1 MGARYPGMR
10 GEAVFVL
17 DLERAALRLRLA
29 ATALATTLVLLAGEP
44 ASTLAAATIPLFLA
58 GAVVLRYG
66 ARGNMPQARALAGS
80 ALDVVAATA
89 IVFALPPAAP
99 AWILYGFAVANAALW
114 RGPLGVFG
122 ATAASIL
129 AYDVT
134 LAFRGGEVPATSLW
148 VVQALIAIGLIS
160 AELVYS
166 SVRATADRERM
177 RRHGHALRAFAEAR
191 GSAALLDTL
200 RAQILALGAVHVR
213 IGGDETALKES
224 LGGRPGFVERLP
236 TREPRYIAVILPAD
250 VANPQLETIAHDLIA
265 DIAPLVASNER
276 AEHAERLRDATARAL
291 DALAETPRETT
302 EAGTL
307 AALTVAAAAVAG
319 RAAIVRL
326 ADGVILTG
334 DLPKDPAIEL
344 ARGGGAAA
352 LLVGR
357 NTHWSRPVL
366 AKLDARS
373 AIVVTAGQGRG
384 LIALSSDR
392 VLSEPEF
399 ALVQRLAHVAGA
411 VADLVR
417 ERDRQRGDAQQLRV
431 ESERLGVVLQ
441 AREDAVAMAAHE
453 LRNPL
458 TSVHGYAT
466 LISRNLGA
474 VQDQLTRLDR
484 IIADLLGR
492 TALEKDVADVVKVA
506 TEAVGRLRAL
516 TGRDAWLV
524 EPDQPALARIDPV
537 RLAQVFDNLLRNA
550 AKYSPETGAITLQI
564 TPGEDEVRFVVQDE
578 GAGIAPDEF
587 EHVFERGFR
596 SPRLAGRTQGEGLG
610 LAVCRQIVE
619 GQGGHISV
627 ESAGIDRGSSFTVTL
642 PTVRIAIPSGGG
654 EATASQP

>member
-1 MGARYPGMR
+1 MR
-10 GEAVFVL
+10 GEAAFAL
-17 DLERAALRLRLA
+17 DTERAALRLRLGA
-29 ATALATTLVLLAGEP
+29 AALATTLVLLAGDR
-44 ASTLAAATIPLFLA
+44 ASALAAATLPMFLA
-58 GAVVLRYG
+58 AAVVLRYG
-66 ARGNMPQARALAGS
+66 APGRMPRARALAGS

-89 IVFALPPAAP
+89 IVFALPLDAP
-99 AWILYGFAVANAALW
+99 TWILYGFAIANTALW

-129 AYDVT
+129 AYDIT
-134 LAFRGGEVPATSLW
+134 LVMRSSEAAASSLW
-148 VVQALIAIGLIS
+148 VVQALVAVGLIS

-166 SVRATADRERM
+166 AVRATADRERM

-191 GSAALLDTL
+191 GGQALLDSL

-213 IGGDETALKES
+213 LGTEEKALKES
-224 LGGRPGFVERLP
+224 LGDRPGFVERLP
-236 TREPRYIAVILPAD
+236 TRDARFIAVILPTDVAD
-250 VANPQLETIAHDLIA
+250 VAQTETIARDLIA
-265 DIAPLVASNER
+265 DIAPLVASSER
-276 AEHAERLRDATARAL
+276 AEHAERLRDATAHAL
-291 DALAETPRETT
+291 DALADTPREAT

-307 AALTVAAAAVAG
+307 ASLTVAAAAVAG

-326 ADGVILTG
+326 ADGVLLTG
-334 DLPKDPAIEL
+334 DLPKDAAVEL

-352 LLVGR
+352 LLVGKS
-357 NTHWSRPVL
+357 THWSRPVL

-392 VLSEPEF
+392 LLSEPEF

-417 ERDRQRGDAQQLRV
+417 ERDHQRGDAQQLRV

-484 IIADLLGR
+484 IISDLLGR

-524 EPDQPALARIDPV
+524 KPDQSTLAHIDPV

-564 TPGEDEVRFVVQDE
+564 IPADNEVRFVVQDE
-578 GAGIAPDEF
+578 GAGIAPDEL

-596 SPRLAGRTQGEGLG
+596 SPRLAERTPGEGLG

-619 GQGGHISV
+619 AQGGHIAV

-642 PTVRIAIPSGGG
+642 PSVRIAIPSAGDD
-654 EATASQP
+654 AKTA

>member
-1 MGARYPGMR
+1 MR
-10 GEAVFVL
+10 GEAVFAL
-17 DLERAALRLRLA
+17 ETERAALRLRLA
-29 ATALATTLVLLAGEP
+29 AAALATTLILLAGHG
-44 ASTLAAATIPLFLA
+44 ASALAAATIPTFLA

-66 ARGNMPQARALAGS
+66 PAGHFPLARALVGS

-89 IVFALPPAAP
+89 IVFALPLDSPS
-99 AWILYGFAVANAALW
+99 WILYGFAIANTALW

-134 LAFRGGEVPATSLW
+134 LGVRTGEAPASSLW

-160 AELVYS
+160 AELVYGA
-166 SVRATADRERM
+166 VRATADRERM

-191 GSAALLDTL
+191 GSGALLDTL
-200 RAQILALGAVHVR
+200 RTQILALGAVHVR
-213 IGGDETALKES
+213 LGGEENALKDS
-224 LGGRPGFVERLP
+224 LAGRPGFVERLP

-250 VANPQLETIAHDLIA
+250 LTNGPEIGTIARDLIA
-265 DIAPLVASNER
+265 DIAPLVASAER
-276 AEHAERLRDATARAL
+276 AESAERLRDATAHAL
-291 DALAETPRETT
+291 DALAQTPREQT
-302 EAGTL
+302 EAGAL
-307 AALTVAAAAVAG
+307 ATLTVAAAAVAG

-326 ADGVILTG
+326 ADGVLLTG
-334 DLPKDPAIEL
+334 DLAKDEAVEL

-352 LLVGR
+352 LLVASG
-357 NTHWSRPVL
+357 THWSRPLL

-384 LIALSSDR
+384 LLALSSDR
-392 VLSEPEF
+392 VLSEQEF

-417 ERDRQRGDAQQLRV
+417 ERDHQRADAQQLRV
-431 ESERLGVVLQ
+431 ESQRLGVVLQ

-474 VQDQLTRLDR
+474 VADQLTRLDR
-484 IIADLLGR
+484 IISDLLGR

-524 EPDQPALARIDPV
+524 KPDQPALARIDPV

-550 AKYSPETGAITLQI
+550 AKYSPESGAITLQI
-564 TPGEDEVRFVVQDE
+564 IPGDDEVRFVVQDE
-578 GAGIAPDEF
+578 GSGIAPDEI

-596 SPRLAGRTQGEGLG
+596 SPRLAETTQGEGLG
-610 LAVCRQIVE
+610 LAVCRQIIE
-619 GQGGHISV
+619 AQGGHITV
-627 ESAGIDRGSSFTVTL
+627 ESAGIDRGSSFAVTL
-642 PTVRIAIPSGGG
+642 PAVRIAIPSGG
-654 EATASQP
+654 EDATAS

>member
-1 MGARYPGMR
+1 MR
-10 GEAVFVL
+10 GEAAFAL
-17 DLERAALRLRLA
+17 DTERAALRLRLA
-29 ATALATTLVLLAGEP
+29 AAALATTLVLLSGDR
-44 ASTLAAATIPLFLA
+44 ASALAAATLPMFLA
-58 GAVVLRYG
+58 AAVVLRYG
-66 ARGNMPQARALAGS
+66 APGRMPRARALAGS

-89 IVFALPPAAP
+89 IVFALPLDAP
-99 AWILYGFAVANAALW
+99 TWILYGFAIANTALW

-122 ATAASIL
+122 ATAASIV
-129 AYDVT
+129 AYDIT
-134 LAFRGGEVPATSLW
+134 LVMRGSEAPASSLW
-148 VVQALIAIGLIS
+148 VVQALVAVGLIS

-166 SVRATADRERM
+166 AVRATADRERM

-191 GSAALLDTL
+191 GGQALLDSL

-213 IGGDETALKES
+213 LGTEEKALKES
-224 LGGRPGFVERLP
+224 LGDRPGFIERLP
-236 TREPRYIAVILPAD
+236 TRDARFIAVILPTDVAD
-250 VANPQLETIAHDLIA
+250 VAQIETIARDLIA
-265 DIAPLVASNER
+265 DIAPLVASSER
-276 AEHAERLRDATARAL
+276 AEHAERLRDATAQAL
-291 DALAETPRETT
+291 DALADSPREAT

-307 AALTVAAAAVAG
+307 ASLTVAAAAVAG

-326 ADGVILTG
+326 ADGVLLTG
-334 DLPKDPAIEL
+334 DLPKDAAVEL

-352 LLVGR
+352 LLVGKG
-357 NTHWSRPVL
+357 THWSRPLL
-366 AKLDARS
+366 AKVDARS

-417 ERDRQRGDAQQLRV
+417 ERDHQRGDAQQLRV

-484 IIADLLGR
+484 IISDLLGR

-524 EPDQPALARIDPV
+524 KPDQSTLAHIDPV

-564 TPGEDEVRFVVQDE
+564 IPAENEVRFVVQDE
-578 GAGIAPDEF
+578 GAGIAPDEL

-596 SPRLAGRTQGEGLG
+596 SPRLAERTPGEGLG

-619 GQGGHISV
+619 AQGGHIAV

-642 PTVRIAIPSGGG
+642 PSVRIAIPSGGEG
-654 EATASQP
+654 ASAS

>member
-1 MGARYPGMR
+1 MR

-17 DLERAALRLRLA
+17 DTERAALRLRLGA
-29 ATALATTLVLLAGEP
+29 AALATTLLLLAGDTTN
-44 ASTLAAATIPLFLA
+44 ALGAATIPTFVA
-58 GAVVLRYG
+58 AAVVLRFG
-66 ARGNMPQARALAGS
+66 APGGMPRVRAFVGS
-80 ALDVVAATA
+80 ALDIVAATA
-89 IVFALPPAAP
+89 IVFALPLSAP
-99 AWILYGFAVANAALW
+99 SWILYGFAIANAALW

-134 LAFRGGEVPATSLW
+134 LGLRTGEAPAASLW

-166 SVRATADRERM
+166 AARPLADRERM

-191 GSAALLDTL
+191 GSAALLDVL
-200 RAQILALGAVHVR
+200 RAQILALGAAHVR
-213 IGGDETALKES
+213 LGTEEKALKES
-224 LGGRPGFVERLP
+224 LGDRPGFVERLP
-236 TREPRYIAVILPAD
+236 THEPRYIAVILPAD
-250 VANPQLETIAHDLIA
+250 LAGAPEIETIARDLVA
-265 DIAPLVASNER
+265 DIAPMMVSNER
-276 AEHAERLRDATARAL
+276 AESAERLRDATFLAL
-291 DALAETPRETT
+291 DALADTPRDAT
-302 EAGTL
+302 EAGAL
-307 AALTVAAAAVAG
+307 ASLTVAAAAVAG

-326 ADGVILTG
+326 ADGILLTG
-334 DLPKDPAIEL
+334 ELARDEAVEL

-352 LLVGR
+352 LLVGTG
-357 NTHWSRPVL
+357 THWSRRVL

-392 VLSEPEF
+392 VLSEEEF

-417 ERDRQRGDAQQLRV
+417 DRDRLRDDAQQLRI
-431 ESERLGVVLQ
+431 ESDRLGGVLQ

-466 LISRNLGA
+466 LISRNLGS

-484 IIADLLGR
+484 IISDLLGR
-492 TALEKDVADVVKVA
+492 TALEKDVADVVRVA

-524 EPDQPALARIDPV
+524 KPDQPALARIDPL

-550 AKYSPETGAITLQI
+550 AKYSPESGAITLQI
-564 TPGEDEVRFVVQDE
+564 IPGDGEVRIVVQDE
-578 GAGIAPDEF
+578 GAGISSDEI

-596 SPRLAGRTQGEGLG
+596 SPRLAEHTQGEGLG
-610 LAVCRQIVE
+610 LAVCRQIIE
-619 GQGGHISV
+619 GQGGHITV
-627 ESAGIDRGSSFTVTL
+627 VSAGIDRGSSFTVIL
-642 PTVRIAIPSGGG
+642 PTVRIAIASSSE
-654 EATASQP
+654 EATAT

>member
-1 MGARYPGMR
+1 MR
-10 GEAVFVL
+10 GEAVFAL
-17 DLERAALRLRLA
+17 DTERAALRLRLA
-29 ATALATTLVLLAGEP
+29 AAALATTLVLLAG
-44 ASTLAAATIPLFLA
+44 ASATALAAATIPLYLA
-58 GAVVLRYG
+58 AAVVLRYG
-66 ARGNMPQARALAGS
+66 SLGRMPRARAFVGS
-80 ALDVVAATA
+80 ALDIVAATA
-89 IVFALPPAAP
+89 IVFALPLGAP
-99 AWILYGFAVANAALW
+99 TWVLYGFAIANAALW

-129 AYDVT
+129 AYDLGLGLRT
-134 LAFRGGEVPATSLW
+134 GEALASSLW
-148 VVQALIAIGLIS
+148 VVQALIGIGLIS

-166 SVRATADRERM
+166 AVRATADRERM

-191 GSAALLDTL
+191 GSTALLDSL

-213 IGGDETALKES
+213 MGTEEQALRDS
-224 LGGRPGFVERLP
+224 LADRRGFVEPLP

-250 VANPQLETIAHDLIA
+250 DPNAAQLETIARDLIA
-265 DIAPLVASNER
+265 DVAPLVASNER
-276 AEHAERLRDATARAL
+276 AEHAERLRDAAAHAL
-291 DALAETPRETT
+291 DALAETPHEAT

-307 AALTVAAAAVAG
+307 ATLTVAAAAVAG

-326 ADGVILTG
+326 ADGILLTG
-334 DLPKDPAIEL
+334 DLSKDAAVDL

-352 LLVGR
+352 LLVG
-357 NTHWSRPVL
+357 NGTHWSRPVL

-384 LIALSSDR
+384 LIALSTDR
-392 VLSEPEF
+392 VLTEPEF
-399 ALVQRLAHVAGA
+399 ALVQRLANVAGA
-411 VADLVR
+411 VADLIR
-417 ERDRQRGDAQQLRV
+417 ERDRQRADAQQLRV

-484 IIADLLGR
+484 IISDLLGR

-516 TGRDAWLV
+516 TGRDAWLIK
-524 EPDQPALARIDPV
+524 PDQPALARIDPV
-537 RLAQVFDNLLRNA
+537 RLAQVIDNLLRNA

-564 TPGEDEVRFVVQDE
+564 IPADDEVRFVVQDE
-578 GAGIAPDEF
+578 GAGIAPDEID
-587 EHVFERGFR
+587 HVFERGFR
-596 SPRLAGRTQGEGLG
+596 SPRLAEKTQGEGLG

-619 GQGGHISV
+619 AQGGHITV
-627 ESAGIDRGSSFTVTL
+627 ESGGIDRGSSFTVTL
-642 PTVRIAIPSGGG
+642 PAVRIAIPSGGE
-654 EATASQP
+654 EATAG

>member
-1 MGARYPGMR
+1 MR
-10 GEAVFVL
+10 GEAVFAV
-17 DLERAALRLRLA
+17 DTERAALRLRLA
-29 ATALATTLVLLAGEP
+29 AAALATTLVLLAGDH
-44 ASTLAAATIPLFLA
+44 ASALGAATIPMFLA
-58 GAVVLRYG
+58 AAVVLRYG
-66 ARGNMPQARALAGS
+66 PLGRRPRARALAGS
-80 ALDVVAATA
+80 ALDVVTATA
-89 IVFALPPAAP
+89 IVFALPLEAP
-99 AWILYGFAVANAALW
+99 TWILYGFAIANAALW

-134 LAFRGGEVPATSLW
+134 LGVRTGEAAASSLW

-166 SVRATADRERM
+166 AMRATADRERM

-191 GSAALLDTL
+191 GSSALLDVL

-213 IGGDETALKES
+213 LGTEEKALQES
-224 LGGRPGFVERLP
+224 LAGRPGFVERLP
-236 TREPRYIAVILPAD
+236 TREARYIAVILPAD
-250 VANPQLETIAHDLIA
+250 VASAPEIETIARDLVA

-276 AEHAERLRDATARAL
+276 AEHAERMRDATAHAL
-291 DALAETPRETT
+291 DALAETPREKT

-307 AALTVAAAAVAG
+307 ASLTVAAAAVAG

-326 ADGVILTG
+326 ADGVLLTG
-334 DLPKDPAIEL
+334 DLPKEAAVEI

-352 LLVGR
+352 LLVG
-357 NTHWSRPVL
+357 NGSHWSRPLL
-366 AKLDARS
+366 AKIDARS

-384 LIALSSDR
+384 LIAFSSDR
-392 VLSEPEF
+392 VLSEQEF
-399 ALVQRLAHVAGA
+399 ALVKRLAHVAGA

-417 ERDRQRGDAQQLRV
+417 ERDKQRDDAQQLRV

-484 IIADLLGR
+484 IISDLLGR

-506 TEAVGRLRAL
+506 SEAIGRLRSL

-524 EPDQPALARIDPV
+524 KPDHPALARIDPV

-550 AKYSPETGAITLQI
+550 AKYSPDAGAITLQI
-564 TPGEDEVRFVVQDE
+564 IPGDAEVKFVVQDE
-578 GAGIAPDEF
+578 GSGIAPDELD
-587 EHVFERGFR
+587 HVFERGFR
-596 SPRLAGRTQGEGLG
+596 SPRLADRTPGEGLG

-619 GQGGHISV
+619 GQGGHITV

-642 PTVRIAIPSGGG
+642 PLVRIAIPSRAG
-654 EATASQP
+654 EEASS

>member
-1 MGARYPGMR
+1 MR
-10 GEAVFVL
+10 GEAVFAL
-17 DLERAALRLRLA
+17 DTERAALRLRLA
-29 ATALATTLVLLAGEP
+29 AAALATTLVLMAGDH
-44 ASTLAAATIPLFLA
+44 ATALGAATIPVFLA
-58 GAVVLRYG
+58 ASVVLRYG
-66 ARGNMPQARALAGS
+66 PVGHMPRARSLAGS

-89 IVFALPPAAP
+89 IVFALPLDAP
-99 AWILYGFAVANAALW
+99 TWILYGFAIANTALW

-134 LAFRGGEVPATSLW
+134 LGLRTGEAPVSSLW
-148 VVQALIAIGLIS
+148 VVQALVAVGLIS

-166 SVRATADRERM
+166 AVRATADRERM
-177 RRHGHALRAFAEAR
+177 RRHGHALRAFSEAR
-191 GSAALLDTL
+191 GSAALLDSL
-200 RAQILALGAVHVR
+200 RAQILALGAAHVR
-213 IGGDETALKES
+213 LGGEENALKES
-224 LGGRPGFVERLP
+224 LAGRPGFVERLP
-236 TREPRYIAVILPAD
+236 TRQPRYIAVILPPE
-250 VANPQLETIAHDLIA
+250 VAGAPEVETIARDLIA
-265 DIAPLVASNER
+265 DIAPLVASSER
-276 AEHAERLRDATARAL
+276 AEHAERLRDATAQAL
-291 DALAETPRETT
+291 DALADTPREST
-302 EAGTL
+302 EAGALATL
-307 AALTVAAAAVAG
+307 TIAAAAVAG

-326 ADGVILTG
+326 ADGVLLTG
-334 DLPKDPAIEL
+334 DLPKDAAVEL

-352 LLVGR
+352 LLVGAS
-357 NTHWSRPVL
+357 THWSRPLL
-366 AKLDARS
+366 AKIDARS

-392 VLSEPEF
+392 ILSEQEF

-411 VADLVR
+411 VADLIR
-417 ERDRQRGDAQQLRV
+417 ERDHQRADAQQLRT

-484 IIADLLGR
+484 IISDLLGR

-524 EPDQPALARIDPV
+524 KPDHPALARIDPV

-550 AKYSPETGAITLQI
+550 AKYSPDTGAITLQI
-564 TPGEDEVRFVVQDE
+564 IPGDDEVRFVVQDE
-578 GAGIAPDEF
+578 GAGIAPDEI

-596 SPRLAGRTQGEGLG
+596 SPRLAARTQGEGLG
-610 LAVCRQIVE
+610 LAVCRQIID
-619 GQGGHISV
+619 GQGGHIAV

-642 PTVRIAIPSGGG
+642 PSVRIAIPSGG
-654 EATASQP
+654 EATAS

>member
-1 MGARYPGMR
+1 MR
-10 GEAVFVL
+10 GEAIFVL
-17 DLERAALRLRLA
+17 DTERAALRLRLGFA
-29 ATALATTLVLLAGEP
+29 ALATTLVLLAGDQTN
-44 ASTLAAATIPLFLA
+44 ALAAATIPVYLA
-58 GAVVLRYG
+58 GAVVLRFG
-66 ARGNMPQARALAGS
+66 APSRMPRARALVGI
-80 ALDVVAATA
+80 ALDVVAATGV
-89 IVFALPPAAP
+89 VFGLPLDAP
-99 AWILYGFAVANAALW
+99 TWVLYGFAIANAALW

-122 ATAASIL
+122 ATAAAIL

-134 LAFRGGEVPATSLW
+134 LGLRTGEAPAEALW
-148 VVQALIAIGLIS
+148 VVQALIAVGLIS

-166 SVRATADRERM
+166 AARPLADRERM

-191 GSAALLDTL
+191 SSAALLDTL
-200 RAQILALGAVHVR
+200 RAQILALGAAHVR
-213 IGGDETALKES
+213 LGTEEKALRETLAD
-224 LGGRPGFVERLP
+224 RPGFVERLP
-236 TREPRYIAVILPAD
+236 THEPRFIAVILPAD
-250 VANPQLETIAHDLIA
+250 LAGAPEIETIARDLIA
-265 DIAPLVASNER
+265 DIAPMVASNER
-276 AEHAERLRDATARAL
+276 AENAERLRDATFLAL
-291 DALAETPRETT
+291 DALADTPRDTT

-307 AALTVAAAAVAG
+307 ASLTVAAAAVAG

-326 ADGVILTG
+326 ADGVLLTG
-334 DLPKDPAIEL
+334 ELASDAAVEL

-352 LLVGR
+352 LLVGSG
-357 NTHWSRPVL
+357 THWSRQAL

-384 LIALSSDR
+384 LIAMSHDR
-392 VLSEPEF
+392 VLSEQEF

-417 ERDRQRGDAQQLRV
+417 DRDRQRGDAQQLRV
-431 ESERLGVVLQ
+431 ESERLGGVLQ

-466 LISRNLGA
+466 LISRNLGS

-484 IIADLLGR
+484 IISDLLGR
-492 TALEKDVADVVKVA
+492 TALEKDVADVVRVA

-524 EPDQPALARIDPV
+524 KPDQPALARIDPV

-550 AKYSPETGAITLQI
+550 AKYSPDTGAITLQI
-564 TPGEDEVRFVVQDE
+564 FPGDGEVRVVVQDE
-578 GAGIAPDEF
+578 GAGISADEI

-596 SPRLAGRTQGEGLG
+596 SPRLAERTEGEGLG

-619 GQGGHISV
+619 AQGGHITI
-627 ESAGIDRGSSFTVTL
+627 ESAGVDRGSSFTVTL
-642 PTVRIAIPSGGG
+642 PTVRIAIPGGE
-654 EATASQP
+654 EATAS

>member
-1 MGARYPGMR
+1 MR
-10 GEAVFVL
+10 GEAVFAL
-17 DLERAALRLRLA
+17 ETERAALRLRLA
-29 ATALATTLVLLAGEP
+29 AAALATTLVLLAGER
-44 ASTLAAATIPLFLA
+44 ATALAAATIPLFLA
-58 GAVVLRYG
+58 AAVALRYG
-66 ARGNMPQARALAGS
+66 PQGKYPLARSVAGS
-80 ALDVVAATA
+80 ALDIVAATA
-89 IVFALPPAAP
+89 IVFALPLDAP
-99 AWILYGFAVANAALW
+99 AWILYGFAIANTALW

-129 AYDVT
+129 AYDLT
-134 LAFRGGEVPATSLW
+134 LGLRTGEALATSLW
-148 VVQALIAIGLIS
+148 VVQALIAVGLIS

-166 SVRATADRERM
+166 AVRATADRERM
-177 RRHGHALRAFAEAR
+177 RRHAHALRAFAEAR
-191 GSAALLDTL
+191 GSTAVLDQL
-200 RAQILALGAVHVR
+200 RTQILALGAVHVR
-213 IGGDETALKES
+213 LGADEKALRES
-224 LGGRPGFVERLP
+224 LADRPGFVERLP
-236 TREPRYIAVILPAD
+236 TRDARYIAVILPPDPAS
-250 VANPQLETIAHDLIA
+250 APQIETISRDLIA
-265 DIAPLVASNER
+265 DITPLVASNER
-276 AEHAERLRDATARAL
+276 AEHAERLRDAAAHAL
-291 DALAETPRETT
+291 DALAETPREAT

-307 AALTVAAAAVAG
+307 ATLTVAAAAVAG

-334 DLPKDPAIEL
+334 DLPKEAAVEL

-352 LLVGR
+352 LLLG
-357 NTHWSRPVL
+357 NGTHWSRPLL

-384 LIALSSDR
+384 LLALSSDR
-392 VLSEPEF
+392 VLSEQEF
-399 ALVQRLAHVAGA
+399 ALVKRLAHVAGTI
-411 VADLVR
+411 ADLVR
-417 ERDRQRGDAQQLRV
+417 DRDRHRADVQQLRA

-516 TGRDAWLV
+516 TGRDAWLIK
-524 EPDQPALARIDPV
+524 PDQPALARIDPV

-564 TPGEDEVRFVVQDE
+564 IPGDDEVRFVVQDE
-578 GAGIAPDEF
+578 GSGIAPDEI

-596 SPRLAGRTQGEGLG
+596 SPRLAESTQGEGLG
-610 LAVCRQIVE
+610 LAVCQQIIE
-619 GQGGHISV
+619 AQGGHITV
-627 ESAGIDRGSSFTVTL
+627 ESAGVDRGSAFAVTL
-642 PTVRIAIPSGGG
+642 PSVRIAIPSGGE
-654 EATASQP
+654 EAQAS

>member
-1 MGARYPGMR
+1 MR

-17 DLERAALRLRLA
+17 DTEKAALRLRLGFA
-29 ATALATTLVLLAGEP
+29 ALATTLVLLAGDRTN
-44 ASTLAAATIPLFLA
+44 ALAAATIPVYLA
-58 GAVVLRYG
+58 AAVVLRFG
-66 ARGNMPQARALAGS
+66 SAGRMPKVRSLVGV
-80 ALDVVAATA
+80 ALDVVAATGV
-89 IVFALPPAAP
+89 VFALPLDAP
-99 AWILYGFAVANAALW
+99 TWILYGFAIATAALW

-122 ATAASIL
+122 STAASIL

-134 LAFRGGEVPATSLW
+134 LGLRTHEAPAESLW
-148 VVQALIAIGLIS
+148 VVQALIAVGLIS

-166 SVRATADRERM
+166 AARPLADRERM

-200 RAQILALGAVHVR
+200 RAQILALGASHVR
-213 IGGDETALKES
+213 VGIDEKALRES
-224 LGGRPGFVERLP
+224 LSGRPGFVERLP
-236 TREPRYIAVILPAD
+236 THEPRYVAVIFPAD
-250 VANPQLETIAHDLIA
+250 LPGAPETETIARDLIA
-265 DIAPLVASNER
+265 DIAPMVASNER
-276 AEHAERLRDATARAL
+276 AESAERLRDATFLAL
-291 DALAETPRETT
+291 DALADTPREAT
-302 EAGTL
+302 EAGAL
-307 AALTVAAAAVAG
+307 ASLTVAAAAVAG

-326 ADGVILTG
+326 ADGVLLTG
-334 DLPKDPAIEL
+334 ELAKDEAVEL

-352 LLVGR
+352 LLIGTG
-357 NTHWSRPVL
+357 THWSRRVL

-392 VLSEPEF
+392 VLSEQEF
-399 ALVQRLAHVAGA
+399 TLVQRLAHVAGA

-417 ERDRQRGDAQQLRV
+417 DRDRLRADAQQLRI
-431 ESERLGVVLQ
+431 ESDRLGGVLQ

-466 LISRNLGA
+466 LISKNLGS

-484 IIADLLGR
+484 IISDLLGR
-492 TALEKDVADVVKVA
+492 TALEKDVADVVRVA

-524 EPDQPALARIDPV
+524 KPDQPALARIDPL

-550 AKYSPETGAITLQI
+550 AKYSPDSGAITLQI
-564 TPGEDEVRFVVQDE
+564 IPADGEVRIVVQDE
-578 GAGIAPDEF
+578 GAGIAADEL
-587 EHVFERGFR
+587 EHVFEHGFR
-596 SPRLAGRTQGEGLG
+596 SPRLADRTQGEGLG
-610 LAVCRQIVE
+610 LAVCRQIIE
-619 GQGGHISV
+619 AQGGHITV

-642 PTVRIAIPSGGG
+642 PTVRIAIASSSE
-654 EATASQP
+654 EATAT

>member
-1 MGARYPGMR
+1 ML

-17 DLERAALRLRLA
+17 DTERAALRLRLGFA
-29 ATALATTLVLLAGEP
+29 ALATTLVLLAGDP
-44 ASTLAAATIPLFLA
+44 TNALAAATIPVFVA
-58 GAVVLRYG
+58 AAVVLRFG
-66 ARGNMPQARALAGS
+66 APSRMPRIRAFVGS
-80 ALDVVAATA
+80 ALDVVAATS
-89 IVFALPPAAP
+89 IVFTLPLTAP
-99 AWILYGFAVANAALW
+99 TWILYGFAIANAALW

-134 LAFRGGEVPATSLW
+134 LGLRTGEAPAVSLW
-148 VVQALIAIGLIS
+148 VVQALIGVGLIS

-166 SVRATADRERM
+166 AARPLADRERM

-191 GSAALLDTL
+191 GSAALLDVL
-200 RAQILALGAVHVR
+200 RAQILALGAAHVR
-213 IGGDETALKES
+213 LGTEEKALKES
-224 LGGRPGFVERLP
+224 LADRPGFVERLP
-236 TREPRYIAVILPAD
+236 THEPRYIAVILPAD
-250 VANPQLETIAHDLIA
+250 VAGAPEIATIARDLIA
-265 DIAPLVASNER
+265 DIAPMMASNER
-276 AEHAERLRDATARAL
+276 AESAERLRDATFLAL
-291 DALAETPRETT
+291 DALADTPREAT
-302 EAGTL
+302 EAGAL
-307 AALTVAAAAVAG
+307 ASLTVAAAAVAG

-326 ADGVILTG
+326 ADGILLTG
-334 DLPKDPAIEL
+334 ELARDEAVEL

-352 LLVGR
+352 LLVG
-357 NTHWSRPVL
+357 NGTHWSRRVL
-366 AKLDARS
+366 ATLDARS

-392 VLSEPEF
+392 ILSEQEF
-399 ALVQRLAHVAGA
+399 TLVQRLAHVAGA

-417 ERDRQRGDAQQLRV
+417 DRDRLRADAQQLRI
-431 ESERLGVVLQ
+431 ESDRLGGVLQ

-466 LISRNLGA
+466 LIARNLGS

-484 IIADLLGR
+484 IISDLLGR

-506 TEAVGRLRAL
+506 SEAVGRLRAL

-524 EPDQPALARIDPV
+524 KPEQAALARIDPV

-550 AKYSPETGAITLQI
+550 AKYSPESGAITLQI
-564 TPGEDEVRFVVQDE
+564 IPAEREVRIVVQDE
-578 GAGIAPDEF
+578 GAGIAPDEM

-596 SPRLAGRTQGEGLG
+596 SPRLAEGTDGEGLG
-610 LAVCRQIVE
+610 LAVCRQIIE
-619 GQGGHISV
+619 AQGGHITV

-642 PTVRIAIPSGGG
+642 PTVRIAIASSSE
-654 EATASQP
+654 EATAS

>member
-1 MGARYPGMR
+1 MR
-10 GEAVFVL
+10 GEAVFAL
-17 DLERAALRLRLA
+17 ETERAALRLRLA
-29 ATALATTLVLLAGEP
+29 AAALATTLVLLA
-44 ASTLAAATIPLFLA
+44 ADHATSLAAATIPIFLA

-66 ARGNMPQARALAGS
+66 PMGHLPRARALAGS

-89 IVFALPPAAP
+89 VVFALPLDAP
-99 AWILYGFAVANAALW
+99 TWILYGFAIANAALW

-134 LAFRGGEVPATSLW
+134 LGLRTGEAPASSLW
-148 VVQALIAIGLIS
+148 VVQALVAVGLIS

-166 SVRATADRERM
+166 AVRATADRERM
-177 RRHGHALRAFAEAR
+177 RRHGHALRAFSEAR
-191 GSAALLDTL
+191 GSAALLDSL

-213 IGGDETALKES
+213 LGGEEKALKES
-224 LGGRPGFVERLP
+224 LAGRPGFVERLP
-236 TREPRYIAVILPAD
+236 TRQPRYIAVILPPDA
-250 VANPQLETIAHDLIA
+250 ASAPEIETIARDLIA

-276 AEHAERLRDATARAL
+276 AENAERLRDATAHAL
-291 DALAETPRETT
+291 DALADNPRDAT
-302 EAGTL
+302 EAGAL
-307 AALTVAAAAVAG
+307 ATLTVAAAAVAG

-326 ADGVILTG
+326 ADGVLLTG
-334 DLPKDPAIEL
+334 DLPKEAAVEL

-352 LLVGR
+352 LLVG
-357 NTHWSRPVL
+357 NGSHWSRPLL
-366 AKLDARS
+366 AKIDARS

-392 VLSEPEF
+392 VLSEQEF
-399 ALVQRLAHVAGA
+399 ALVQRLAQVSGA

-417 ERDRQRGDAQQLRV
+417 ERDRQRADAQQLRT
-431 ESERLGVVLQ
+431 ESERLGIVLQ

-474 VQDQLTRLDR
+474 VQEQLTRLDR
-484 IIADLLGR
+484 IISDLLGR

-524 EPDQPALARIDPV
+524 KPDQPALARIDPV

-550 AKYSPETGAITLQI
+550 AKYSPESGAITLQI
-564 TPGEDEVRFVVQDE
+564 IPGDDEVRFVVQDE
-578 GAGIAPDEF
+578 GSGIAPDEID
-587 EHVFERGFR
+587 HVFERGFR
-596 SPRLAGRTQGEGLG
+596 SPRLAEMTPGEGLG
-610 LAVCRQIVE
+610 LAVCRQIIE
-619 GQGGHISV
+619 GQGGHV
-627 ESAGIDRGSSFTVTL
+627 TVQSAGVDRGSSFTVTL
-642 PTVRIAIPSGGG
+642 PAVRIAIPSGGE
-654 EATASQP
+654 EATTS

>member
-1 MGARYPGMR
+1 MR
-10 GEAVFVL
+10 GEAVFAV
-17 DLERAALRLRLA
+17 DTERAALRLRLA
-29 ATALATTLVLLAGEP
+29 AAALATTLVLLAGDR
-44 ASTLAAATIPLFLA
+44 ATGLAAATIPMFLA
-58 GAVVLRYG
+58 AAVVLRYG
-66 ARGNMPQARALAGS
+66 ATGRMPRARALAGS

-89 IVFALPPAAP
+89 IVFALPLDAP
-99 AWILYGFAVANAALW
+99 TWILYGFAIANAALW

-134 LAFRGGEVPATSLW
+134 LGVRTGEAAAESLW
-148 VVQALIAIGLIS
+148 VVQALIAVGLIS

-166 SVRATADRERM
+166 AVRATADRERM

-191 GSAALLDTL
+191 GSNALLDVL

-213 IGGDETALKES
+213 LGTEDKALTES
-224 LGGRPGFVERLP
+224 LAGRPGFVERLP
-236 TREPRYIAVILPAD
+236 TREPRYVAVILPAD
-250 VANPQLETIAHDLIA
+250 VASAPEIETIARDLIA

-276 AEHAERLRDATARAL
+276 AEHAERMRDATAQAL
-291 DALAETPRETT
+291 DALAETPRDKT

-307 AALTVAAAAVAG
+307 ASLTVAAAAVAG

-326 ADGVILTG
+326 ADGVLLTG
-334 DLPKDPAIEL
+334 DLPKDAAVEL

-352 LLVGR
+352 LLVG
-357 NTHWSRPVL
+357 NGSHWSRPLL
-366 AKLDARS
+366 ARIDARS

-392 VLSEPEF
+392 VLTEPEF
-399 ALVQRLAHVAGA
+399 ALVKRLAHVAGA

-417 ERDRQRGDAQQLRV
+417 ERDKQRDDAQQLRV

-492 TALEKDVADVVKVA
+492 TALEKDVADVIKVA
-506 TEAVGRLRAL
+506 SEAVGRLRSL

-524 EPDQPALARIDPV
+524 KPDQPALARIDPV
-537 RLAQVFDNLLRNA
+537 RLAQVLDNLLRNA
-550 AKYSPETGAITLQI
+550 AKYSTETAAITLQI
-564 TPGEDEVRFVVQDE
+564 IPGDAEVRFTVQDE
-578 GAGIAPDEF
+578 GAGIAPDEI

-596 SPRLAGRTQGEGLG
+596 SPRLAERTQGEGLG
-610 LAVCRQIVE
+610 LAVCRQIIE
-619 GQGGHISV
+619 GQGGHITV
-627 ESAGIDRGSSFTVTL
+627 QSAGIDRGSSFTVTL
-642 PTVRIAIPSGGG
+642 PSVRIAIPSSGE
-654 EATASQP
+654 EATTG

>member
-1 MGARYPGMR
+1 MR
-10 GEAVFVL
+10 GEAVFAL
-17 DLERAALRLRLA
+17 ETERAALRLRLA
-29 ATALATTLVLLAGEP
+29 AAALATTLVLLAGDH
-44 ASTLAAATIPLFLA
+44 ATALAAATIPIFLA
-58 GAVVLRYG
+58 ASVVLRYG
-66 ARGNMPQARALAGS
+66 PVGHMPRARALAGS

-89 IVFALPPAAP
+89 IVFALPLDAP
-99 AWILYGFAVANAALW
+99 TWILYGFAIANTALW

-129 AYDVT
+129 AYDVA
-134 LAFRGGEVPATSLW
+134 LGLRAGEAPASSLW
-148 VVQALIAIGLIS
+148 AVQALIAVGLIS

-166 SVRATADRERM
+166 AVRATADRERM

-191 GSAALLDTL
+191 GSAALLDSL

-213 IGGDETALKES
+213 LGGEEKALKES
-224 LGGRPGFVERLP
+224 LAGRPGFVERLP
-236 TREPRYIAVILPAD
+236 TRQPRYIAVILPAD
-250 VANPQLETIAHDLIA
+250 VAGAPEIETIARDLIA

-276 AEHAERLRDATARAL
+276 AEHAERLRDATAHAL
-291 DALAETPRETT
+291 DALADTPREAT
-302 EAGTL
+302 EAGAL
-307 AALTVAAAAVAG
+307 ATLTVAAAAVAG

-326 ADGVILTG
+326 ADGVLLTG
-334 DLPKDPAIEL
+334 DLPKDAAVEL

-352 LLVGR
+352 LLVGAG
-357 NTHWSRPVL
+357 THWSRPLL
-366 AKLDARS
+366 AKVDARS

-392 VLSEPEF
+392 VLSEQEF
-399 ALVQRLAHVAGA
+399 ALVQRLAQVAGA

-417 ERDRQRGDAQQLRV
+417 ERDRQRADAQQLRV

-484 IIADLLGR
+484 IISDLLGR

-524 EPDQPALARIDPV
+524 KPDQPALARIDPV
-537 RLAQVFDNLLRNA
+537 RLAQVFDNLLANA
-550 AKYSPETGAITLQI
+550 AKFSPDTGAITLQI
-564 TPGEDEVRFVVQDE
+564 IPGDDNVRFVVQDE
-578 GAGIAPDEF
+578 GAGIASDEI

-596 SPRLAGRTQGEGLG
+596 SPRLAARTPGEGLG
-610 LAVCRQIVE
+610 LVVCRQIIE
-619 GQGGHISV
+619 GQGGRIAV
-627 ESAGIDRGSSFTVTL
+627 ESAGVDRGSSFTVAL
-642 PTVRIAIPSGGG
+642 PSVRVTIPSGGE
-654 EATASQP
+654 EATAS

>member
-1 MGARYPGMR
+1 MR
-10 GEAVFVL
+10 GEAVFAL
-17 DLERAALRLRLA
+17 DRERAALRLRLA
-29 ATALATTLVLLAGEP
+29 AAALATTLVLLAGDR
-44 ASTLAAATIPLFLA
+44 ASALAAATIPLFIA
-58 GAVVLRYG
+58 ASVALRYLPQ
-66 ARGNMPQARALAGS
+66 GNMPQARAFAGS

-89 IVFALPPAAP
+89 VVFALPLDAP
-99 AWILYGFAVANAALW
+99 TWILYGFAIANAALW

-122 ATAASIL
+122 ATAAAIL

-134 LAFRGGEVPATSLW
+134 LAVRTAEAPATSLW

-166 SVRATADRERM
+166 AVRATADRERM

-191 GSAALLDTL
+191 GSVPLLDAL
-200 RAQILALGAVHVR
+200 RSQILALGAVHAR
-213 IGGDETALKES
+213 IGTEEKALKET
-224 LGGRPGFVERLP
+224 LAGRPGFVERLP
-236 TREPRYIAVILPAD
+236 TRDARYIAVILPAD
-250 VANPQLETIAHDLIA
+250 GADAPQIETIARDLIA

-276 AEHAERLRDATARAL
+276 AEHAERLRDAAAHAL
-291 DALAETPRETT
+291 DALAESPREAT

-307 AALTVAAAAVAG
+307 ASLTVAAAAVAG

-326 ADGVILTG
+326 ADGILLTG
-334 DLPKDPAIEL
+334 ELPKDAAVEL

-352 LLVGR
+352 LLVGKGA
-357 NTHWSRPVL
+357 HWSRPVL

-384 LIALSSDR
+384 LIALSTDR
-392 VLSEPEF
+392 VLTEPEF
-399 ALVQRLAHVAGA
+399 ALVQRLANVAGA
-411 VADLVR
+411 IADLVR
-417 ERDRQRGDAQQLRV
+417 ERDHDRSDAKQLRI

-474 VQDQLTRLDR
+474 VQEQLTRLDR
-484 IIADLLGR
+484 IISDLLGR

-506 TEAVGRLRAL
+506 TEAVGRLRAS
-516 TGRDAWLV
+516 TGRDAWLIK
-524 EPDQPALARIDPV
+524 PDQPALARIDPV

-550 AKYSPETGAITLQI
+550 AKYSPEKGAITLQVI
-564 TPGEDEVRFVVQDE
+564 PGDAEVKFVVQDE
-578 GAGIAPDEF
+578 GSGIAPDEL

-596 SPRLAGRTQGEGLG
+596 SPRLAERTEGEGLG

-619 GQGGHISV
+619 GQGGHITV
-627 ESAGIDRGSSFTVTL
+627 ESAGIDRGSSFSVTL
-642 PTVRIAIPSGGG
+642 PAVRIAIPSGG
-654 EATASQP
+654 EETTTI

>member
-1 MGARYPGMR
+1 MR
-10 GEAVFVL
+10 GEAVFAL
-17 DLERAALRLRLA
+17 DTERAALRLRLA
-29 ATALATTLVLLAGEP
+29 AAALATTLVLLAGDR
-44 ASTLAAATIPLFLA
+44 ANALAAATIPLFIA
-58 GAVVLRYG
+58 ASVALRYLPQ
-66 ARGNMPQARALAGS
+66 GNMPEARALAGS

-89 IVFALPPAAP
+89 IVFALPLDAP
-99 AWILYGFAVANAALW
+99 TWILYGFAIANTALW

-134 LAFRGGEVPATSLW
+134 LVARSTEAAASSLW
-148 VVQALIAIGLIS
+148 VVQALVAIGLIS

-166 SVRATADRERM
+166 AVRATADRERM

-191 GSAALLDTL
+191 GSASLLDAL

-213 IGGDETALKES
+213 MGTEEKALKES
-224 LGGRPGFVERLP
+224 LGEKSGFVERLP
-236 TREPRYIAVILPAD
+236 IREPRYVAVVLPTEGAD
-250 VANPQLETIAHDLIA
+250 VAQVETIAHDLIA
-265 DIAPLVASNER
+265 DIAPLLAAAER
-276 AEHAERLRDATARAL
+276 AEHAERLRDATAHAL
-291 DALAETPRETT
+291 DALAETPREAT

-307 AALTVAAAAVAG
+307 ASLTVVAAAVAG

-326 ADGVILTG
+326 ADGHLLTG
-334 DLPKDPAIEL
+334 ELPKDAAVEL

-352 LLVGR
+352 LLVGSG
-357 NTHWSRPVL
+357 THWSRPVL

-417 ERDRQRGDAQQLRV
+417 ERDHQRGDAQQLRV

-484 IIADLLGR
+484 IISDLLGR

-524 EPDQPALARIDPV
+524 KPDQPALAHIDPV
-537 RLAQVFDNLLRNA
+537 RLSQVFDNLLRNA
-550 AKYSPETGAITLQI
+550 AKYSPDSGAITLQI
-564 TPGEDEVRFVVQDE
+564 IPGDVEVRFVVQDE
-578 GAGIAPDEF
+578 GAGIAPDEI
-587 EHVFERGFR
+587 EHVFQRGFR
-596 SPRLAGRTQGEGLG
+596 SPRLAELTPGEGLG
-610 LAVCRQIVE
+610 LAVCQQIVE
-619 GQGGHISV
+619 AQGGHITVDS
-627 ESAGIDRGSSFTVTL
+627 SGIDRGSSFTVTL
-642 PTVRIAIPSGGG
+642 PSVRIAIPNSG
-654 EATASQP
+654 EQTTT

>member
-1 MGARYPGMR
+1 MR
-10 GEAVFVL
+10 GEVAFAL
-17 DLERAALRLRLA
+17 DNERAALRLRLA
-29 ATALATTLVLLAGEP
+29 AAALATTLVLLAGNS
-44 ASTLAAATIPLFLA
+44 ASALAAATIPMFLA
-58 GAVVLRYG
+58 AAVVLRYG
-66 ARGNMPQARALAGS
+66 APGRLPEARALAGI
-80 ALDVVAATA
+80 ALDIVAATA
-89 IVFALPPAAP
+89 VVFAVPLGAP
-99 AWILYGFAVANAALW
+99 TWILYGFAIANAALW
-114 RGPLGVFG
+114 RGPLGVFAG
-122 ATAASIL
+122 TAAAIL
-129 AYDVT
+129 AYDVS
-134 LAFRGGEVPATSLW
+134 LIARIGEAPATSLW
-148 VVQALIAIGLIS
+148 VVQALVAIGLIS

-166 SVRATADRERM
+166 AVRATADRERM

-191 GSAALLDTL
+191 GSAALLETL

-213 IGGDETALKES
+213 MGTDENALRES
-224 LGGRPGFVERLP
+224 LEGRKGFVDRLP
-236 TREPRYIAVILPAD
+236 TREPRYIAVILPPD
-250 VANPQLETIAHDLIA
+250 VADGPQLETIARDLVA

-276 AEHAERLRDATARAL
+276 AEHAERLRDAAAHAL
-291 DALAETPRETT
+291 DALSETPRQAT

-307 AALTVAAAAVAG
+307 ASLTVAAAAVAG

-326 ADGVILTG
+326 ADGVLLTG
-334 DLPKDPAIEL
+334 DLPKDAAVEL

-352 LLVGR
+352 LLVGKP
-357 NTHWSRPVL
+357 THWSRPVL

-384 LIALSSDR
+384 LIAMSSDR
-392 VLSEPEF
+392 VLTEPEF
-399 ALVQRLAHVAGA
+399 TLVQRLAHVAGSI
-411 VADLVR
+411 ADLIR
-417 ERDRQRGDAQQLRV
+417 ERDHDRADATQLRV

-492 TALEKDVADVVKVA
+492 TALEKDTADVVKVA

-524 EPDQPALARIDPV
+524 KPDQPALARIDPV

-550 AKYSPETGAITLQI
+550 AKYSPESGAITLQI
-564 TPGEDEVRFVVQDE
+564 IPGDDVVRFTVQDE
-578 GAGIAPDEF
+578 GVGIAPDEI
-587 EHVFERGFR
+587 ERVFQRGFR
-596 SPRLAGRTQGEGLG
+596 SPRLAGKTQGEGLG
-610 LAVCRQIVE
+610 LAVCMQIVE
-619 GQGGHISV
+619 AQGGHITV

-642 PTVRIAIPSGGG
+642 PAVRIAIPSGGE
-654 EATASQP
+654 EAKQI